1 MFCKFCGHE
10 IADNAIICVHCGRA
24 TDQYATVNK
33 ATQTTAPVANKQN
46 TIAIVGFVLSFI
58 IALAGLICS
67 IIGYRKAK
75 NEGLDGGSLA
85 LAGIIISAVS
95 MGLSIIL
102 SFIWIPAFISLFS
115 LFFWWAF

>member
-1 MFCKFCGHE
+1 MFCKFCGQE

-24 TDQYATVNK
+24 TDLYGAANK
-33 ATQTTAPVANKQN
+33 SEQTPQPAANKQN

-75 NEGLDGGSLA
+75 NEGLDNGSLA

-95 MGLSIIL
+95 LASIIL
-102 SFIWIPAFISLFS
+102 SFILISVFFISVFPPLC
-115 LFFWWAF
+115 WWAY